1 MIAEE
6 EIIGT
11 AKQLKSKK
19 PADWNDFDMA
29 TFKNPTEGLSKPSRL
44 TSAICQTNQKIFKQ
58 NEKSH
63 LNFYFFFNLGT
74 NISHQILLIS
84 LQAQFLQIQ
93 KNAYIRRSSQNTS
106 EPFVF

>member
-1 MIAEE
+1 MLIKARNDQRIDIGMIAEE

-19 PADWNDFDMA
+19 PADRNDFDMA

-44 TSAICQTNQKIFKQ
+44 TSAICQTNQKISKQ

-63 LNFYFFFNLGT
+63 LNFYFF
-74 NISHQILLIS
+74 LIWGQTFPIK
-84 LQAQFLQIQ
+84 L
-93 KNAYIRRSSQNTS
+93 
-106 EPFVF
+106 